1 LLWWNWKLRNESG
14 RTMGTKRPRAPPT
27 QSQLITSVCT
37 ISPTAMVAM
46 AK

>member
-1 LLWWNWKLRNESG
+1 
-14 RTMGTKRPRAPPT
+14 MGTKRPRAPPA
-27 QSQLITSVCT
+27 QSQLIMSVPT